1 MCKYLANRFREVM
14 LSGTW
19 IANSN
24 WQKELSDIHFELAMK
39 KVPNINRIYD
49 LSFHVLYY
57 IKGIN
62 QFFQTGNLDIK
73 DSLSFPMVDLKNNE
87 EWQSLKDDLFYQSET
102 LAKSIEEINDAKL
115 QQDFF
120 DEKYGSYL
128 RNIDGQIEHAYYQLG
143 QIVLLKKML
152 TYSSVS

>member
-24 WQKELSDIHFELAMK
+24 CQKELSDIHFELAMK
-39 KVPNINRIYD
+39 KVPNLNRIYD

-87 EWQSLKDDLFYQSET
+87 EWQS
-102 LAKSIEEINDAKL
+102 
-115 QQDFF
+115 
-120 DEKYGSYL
+120 
-128 RNIDGQIEHAYYQLG
+128 
-143 QIVLLKKML
+143 
-152 TYSSVS
+152 

>member
-24 WQKELSDIHFELAMK
+24 WQKELSGINFELAMK
-39 KVPNINRIYD
+39 KIPNINRIFD

-62 QFFQTGNLDIK
+62 QFFQSGNLDIK
-73 DSLSFPMVDLKNNE
+73 DSLSFPNVDLKNNE
-87 EWQSLKDDLFYQSET
+87 EWQTLKDDLFYQSEI
-102 LAKSIEEINDAKL
+102 LAKSIEEINDAQL

-128 RNIDGQIEHAYYQLG
+128 RNIDGQIEHAYYHLG
-143 QIVLLKKML
+143 QVILLKKML
-152 TYSSVS
+152 M

>member
-24 WQKELSDIHFELAMK
+24 WQKELSDINFELAMK

-87 EWQSLKDDLFYQSET
+87 EWQSLKDDLFDQSET
-102 LAKSIEEINDAKL
+102 LAKSIEEIYDAKL

-128 RNIDGQIEHAYYQLG
+128 RNIDGQIEHAYYHLG
-143 QIVLLKKML
+143 QIVMLKKML

>member
-1 MCKYLANRFREVM
+1 M

-24 WQKELSDIHFELAMK
+24 WQKELSDINFELAMK

-128 RNIDGQIEHAYYQLG
+128 RNIDGQIEHAYYHLG
-143 QIVLLKKML
+143 QIVMLKKML

>member
-24 WQKELSDIHFELAMK
+24 WQKELSDIHLELAMK

-87 EWQSLKDDLFYQSET
+87 EWQSLKNDLFYQSET
-102 LAKSIEEINDAKL
+102 LAKSIEEIYDAKL

-128 RNIDGQIEHAYYQLG
+128 RNIDGQIEHAYYHLG